1 MGRDNIFMRQRS
13 QLTFTIVISSSLKAA
28 DLGVS
33 IPRRCSQWMSLS
45 HFKHKDT
52 RAVFISRFLSKRKFA
67 KELIFSTILKF
78 DSKKL
83 FRYTWTRAPDIRM
96 FSRKSFFLNDISIRF
111 IDVLCCQH
119 SQWSCLRSDLLS
131 VPILQPQTTSTSL
144 IKPSSSV
151 DLWLRAGQHQPR
163 TTSVK

>member
-1 MGRDNIFMRQRS
+1 MIKLIDFLRNVVTKIFHNGPRQHFHAIEK
-13 QLTFTIVISSSLKAA
+13 LYLKFTIVISSSLKAV

-52 RAVFISRFLSKRKFA
+52 RAVFISRFLYKRKVANKF
-67 KELIFSTILKF
+67 IFSTILKF

-111 IDVLCCQH
+111 IDVLCC
-119 SQWSCLRSDLLS
+119 
-131 VPILQPQTTSTSL
+131 
-144 IKPSSSV
+144 
-151 DLWLRAGQHQPR
+151 
-163 TTSVK
+163 

>member
-1 MGRDNIFMRQRS
+1 MSVFPFPDVVLNGCRY
-13 QLTFTIVISSSLKAA
+13 LTSNTKTP
-28 DLGVS
+28 G
-33 IPRRCSQWMSLS
+33 
-45 HFKHKDT
+45 
-52 RAVFISRFLSKRKFA
+52 RFLFHGFFP
-67 KELIFSTILKF
+67 KENSQKNLFFSTILKF

-131 VPILQPQTTSTSL
+131 LPILQPQSRTSQPHQTILSRSVVTSCSTSA
-144 IKPSSSV
+144 S
-151 DLWLRAGQHQPR
+151 HQPP
-163 TTSVK
+163 